1 MQSEVKNLRPK
12 CDIIDLLK
20 VVKTIENTEATNQ
33 ILEINELILDARERN
48 RRDVV
53 HSWSG
58 SIKYLLWNATGLKK
72 NLDRIIDR
80 MIKDNIILGFIVET
94 WLNPERALPAECK
107 ETSAVCNVHPVGYDR
122 GKNGVSILINPK
134 MKKHP
139 AMKELQILSRDT
151 LNGTYILAEIC
162 NLKILCVYH
171 SPTNPVEID
180 TWLEEII
187 EKCNGNLS
195 DDFILLGDF
204 NARCRT
210 WRDHSSNSKGHCLR
224 RWIEANSLKR
234 VDTGSR
240 PTYMTKKGNSI
251 VDHVFSS
258 DSVEISGSVVPPF
271 VNVAG
276 HRPIVGSFTVSSTG
290 KTAYPTYTRIKL
302 ENLKT
307 DDYRDKY
314 AARLTTSISF
324 FRSRI
329 DNFMKSGAH
338 LQLEKNFHQGLI
350 DEFDKYFVECIIR
363 LAKEILGVKKCGK
376 TDIPY
381 EPLMS
386 EELLILEAA
395 MASETDFDRN
405 EILLAKATKELER
418 LRTERFQLF
427 AEEMSSKS
435 ATEIMKISSAMLT
448 NRKKQKM
455 ALSSSDESLD
465 IYRSHFAKMN
475 TNSLPSHVG
484 TVEPVKYQSA
494 QLPAYELMKDF
505 ISPSSLGFTLKW
517 IAWNKSAGSTDLS
530 YDLLKVA
537 PFQVL

>member
-1 MQSEVKNLRPK
+1 M
-12 CDIIDLLK
+12 
-20 VVKTIENTEATNQ
+20 TNQ
-33 ILEINELILDARERN
+33 ILEINELILDAKERN

-53 HSWSG
+53 NSWSG

-276 HRPIVGSFTVSSTG
+276 QRPIVGSFTVSSTG

-405 EILLAKATKELER
+405 AILLAKATKELER

-427 AEEMSSKS
+427 AEEVSSKS

-505 ISPSSLGFTLKW
+505 IFPSSL
-517 IAWNKSAGSTDLS
+517 
-530 YDLLKVA
+530 
-537 PFQVL
+537 VL